1 MDEEA
6 TGMPRASARPV
17 SKRIRGIAR
26 LRALRLCDTRQHR
39 SGQRKVPQGR
49 GDAER
54 PTADVTR
61 SPANLDRATLKRRA
75 MPRNRDKVRHGF
87 EC

>member
-1 MDEEA
+1 
-6 TGMPRASARPV
+6 MPRASARRL

-26 LRALRLCDTRQHR
+26 LRASRLCDTRQHR

-54 PTADVTR
+54 LTADVTR
-61 SPANLDRATLKRRA
+61 SPANLDRAYIEAQSNATQ
-75 MPRNRDKVRHGF
+75 PR
-87 EC
+87 